1 MQLTF
6 SYDFQ
11 DYLPQIRRFMGELYR
26 EDPEGEPL
34 DDSKIRAT
42 IHHCLCYPDKLRLV
56 TLLWEGRPV
65 GYALLVFYW
74 SNERGGDVLHLD
86 ELFVLP
92 EYRKMGIATALLA
105 HLGEWDEI
113 AAIQLETTP
122 SNDIARDF
130 YLKRG
135 FLPDANRHFI
145 RVQESKT
152 RETS

>member
-11 DYLPQIRRFMGELYR
+11 DYLPQIRRFMVELYR

-34 DDSKIRAT
+34 DDNKIRAT

-86 ELFVLP
+86 ELYVLP
-92 EYRKMGIATALLA
+92 EYRKMGIATALLS

-113 AAIQLETTP
+113 VAIQLETTP
-122 SNDIARDF
+122 ANDEAREF

-135 FLPDANRHFI
+135 FLPDSNLHFI
-145 RVQESKT
+145 RVQVDKT
-152 RETS
+152 Q